1 MPSERR
7 DSFLPFQSR
16 RKYDMTLG
24 SVREEISRIDYAL
37 IDLIAER
44 QRLAAAVAGEKHQS
58 GGAVIDPGQRTRV
71 LNRAF
76 DYAVTH
82 GIDPVEVRKIFEI
95 LIAMN
100 EERQREYAG
109 KGNLP

>member
-1 MPSERR
+1 
-7 DSFLPFQSR
+7 
-16 RKYDMTLG
+16 MTLE

-44 QRLAAAVAGEKHQS
+44 QRLAAMVAGEKHHT
-58 GGAVIDPGQRTRV
+58 GAPIKDPDQRARV

-76 DYAVTH
+76 EYAVTRTV
-82 GIDPVEVRKIFEI
+82 DPVEVRKIFEI

-100 EERQREYAG
+100 EERQREYSG
-109 KGNLP
+109 EGNLP

>member
-1 MPSERR
+1 
-7 DSFLPFQSR
+7 
-16 RKYDMTLG
+16 MTLVA
-24 SVREEISRIDYAL
+24 VREEICRIDYAI

-44 QRLAAAVAGEKHQS
+44 QRLAAAVAGEKHHS
-58 GGAVIDPGQRTRV
+58 GAPVIDPGQRTLV
-71 LNRAF
+71 LDRAF

-100 EERQREYAG
+100 EERQREYSG
-109 KGNLP
+109 EGNLP